1 LLRNQELT
9 CGSLEGLSPR
19 RPLREIGMSEPN
31 ELADRYLAPRPQIH
45 RVTPSPRGES
55 VFVTCD

>member
-31 ELADRYLAPRPQIH
+31 ELADRYLAPRPQI
-45 RVTPSPRGES
+45 PG
-55 VFVTCD
+55 